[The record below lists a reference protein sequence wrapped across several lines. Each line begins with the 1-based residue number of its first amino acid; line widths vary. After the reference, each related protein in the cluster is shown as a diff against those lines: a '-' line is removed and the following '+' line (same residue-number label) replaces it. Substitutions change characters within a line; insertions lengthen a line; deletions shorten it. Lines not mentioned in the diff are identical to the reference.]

1 MAFPSD
7 KVPGYYKLP
16 MSITKDTLPCNF
28 PIVMDNVYRRLLTS
42 VFPTAWKISEI
53 IPLPKEGDHDVA
65 NNMQQQLP
73 CVPAPCSVQNM
84 WTCGF
89 NPANFLLEEQE
100 TPHWATKREQEVT
113 FSWDTERQKELS
125 PVPSEKDHGVQ
136 VDDTLSYDEHITNT
150 VSTRIARL
158 SLINRVNYIFDTQT
172 LLNIINALVRSK
184 LYYNCSSVWG
194 GGDSHI
200 KRAGMLVGKFQMN
213 P

>member
-1 MAFPSD
+1 MWPTTCNNNRPVSL
-7 KVPGYYKLP
+7 LP
-16 MSITKDTLPCNF
+16 AVSKICERVASTQ
-28 PIVMDNVYRRLLTS
+28 LTS
-42 VFPTAWKISEI
+42 YLKN
-53 IPLPKEGDHDVA
+53 KK
-65 NNMQQQLP
+65 
-73 CVPAPCSVQNM
+73 
-84 WTCGF
+84 
-89 NPANFLLEEQE
+89 

-125 PVPSEKDHGVQ
+125 PVPSGKDHGVQ

-150 VSTRIARL
+150 VSARIARL
-158 SLINRVNYIFDTQT
+158 CLINRVNYIFDTQT
-172 LLNIINALVRSK
+172 LLNIIKALVCSK